1 MNELNHDTASLR
13 QMLYPLL
20 QALWTEKLSI
30 PSQTAKEEIQPE
42 EKEK

>member
-1 MNELNHDTASLR
+1 MNELNQDNTSLR
-13 QMLYPLL
+13 QMVYPVL
-20 QALWTEKLSI
+20 QALWTEKLSV